1 MTIRK
6 RLFLLVVV
14 LTVPIVACAGWIILS
29 AYKDLARD
37 GAKLASLTALQ
48 SLWQEA
54 VMQDAKSL
62 SPSVLAAYPEC
73 VPEEPAKSAAGRLSQ
88 AHRANLCIGEKSGV
102 SANRSPETNFL
113 AGLVAGQLSDLVVRT
128 SALVR
133 NGERV
138 AGNPQLK
145 HADTMSVLVGA
156 GQFKVLADTISAAT
170 RADQGVLTSSDDT
183 PFSMAAKVYR
193 QANGN
198 FQREMALVA
207 KQVGQGADG
216 TTIDLSPLRARF
228 GEFLAAIDGLQEV
241 STAELRSRLETMVW
255 HSKLR
260 MWGVAIAL
268 GVVFL
273 LAFGV
278 AWHFSKSILYC
289 IHALN
294 SGIRNLA
301 DSDGLDNELPFA
313 YGHTEISDIARAV
326 GYYRDRTIELT
337 EERQRLEGQAAVE
350 RQERVEALIEG
361 FRTRMTDLL
370 SEVNE
375 ALAHMKNTSGTLED
389 VAQNADQRARDTAAA
404 SSGASQNV
412 DAVAEAAEVLANDIT
427 AISRQAQ
434 DATDLAQ
441 AANQN
446 AAAANAEIES
456 LSEISRS
463 IGEIVSLINAIADQT
478 NLLALNATIEA
489 ARAGDAGKGFEVV
502 AGEVK
507 TLAGQTA
514 SATEQITGQVALV
527 QERTDRV
534 VEAIEKIISDI
545 GDVTNCT
552 TQIAGDL
559 ESKRQSTDAIKGNV
573 LEAANQTRSV
583 VGDMAQVEQIAQQ
596 SSSAAADMGSRTSD
610 VVKRTE
616 DLRNEIRE
624 FLNDVAAA

>member
-29 AYKDLARD
+29 AYQALARD
-37 GAKLASLTALQ
+37 GATLASLPALQ
-48 SLWQEA
+48 SLWQDA
-54 VMQDAKSL
+54 VMRDSERL
-62 SPSVLAAYPEC
+62 PPGVLAAYPGC
-73 VPEEPAKSAAGRLSQ
+73 APEEPAGSAAGRLSQ
-88 AHRANLCIGEKSGV
+88 AQKATLCIGEISGV
-102 SANRSPETNFL
+102 GANRSQETNFL
-113 AGLVAGQLSDLVVRT
+113 AALVAGQLSDLVVRT
-128 SALVR
+128 SSLVR
-133 NGERV
+133 NGERI
-138 AGNPQLK
+138 AGNAQLR

-170 RADQGVLTSSDDT
+170 RADQGTLTSSEET
-183 PFSMAAKVYR
+183 PFSTAAKTYR
-193 QANGN
+193 QANGK
-198 FQREMALVA
+198 FQGEMARVA

-216 TTIDLSPLRARF
+216 TQIDLSPLRARY
-228 GEFLAAIDGLQEV
+228 GEFLTAIDGLQQV
-241 STAELRSRLETMVW
+241 STAELGARLETMVW

-337 EERQRLEGQAAVE
+337 EARQRLEGQAAVE
-350 RQERVEALIEG
+350 RQESVEALIEG
-361 FRTRMTDLL
+361 FRTRMSDLL
-370 SEVNE
+370 SEVND
-375 ALAHMKNTSGTLED
+375 ALVHMKSTSGTLED
-389 VAQNADQRARDTAAA
+389 VALNADQRARDTAAA

-427 AISRQAQ
+427 TISRQAQ
-434 DATDLAQ
+434 AATGIAA

-446 AAAANAEIES
+446 ATAANAEIES
-456 LSEISRS
+456 LVEISKS

-514 SATEQITGQVALV
+514 SATEQISGQVELV

-573 LEAANQTRSV
+573 LAAADQTRSV

-610 VVKRTE
+610 VVRRTE
-616 DLRNEIRE
+616 DLRNEIQE
-624 FLNDVAAA
+624 FLKDVAAA